1 MNEKFSNKV
10 KSIRLWA
17 MGYLAI
23 SVIVVAVLV
32 SFDLMKIV
40 FGGIENQN
48 FYKLPFITLGV
59 VSFILCLWAFASS
72 SYYIKLATKR
82 IEYTADDNDNLC
94 DAGTFMLILLH
105 LLSFVSIA
113 CLAFSSHFYYW
124 IVVGIVYIILLVNTA
139 RWDLIK
145 DQSEEVDMMEA
156 APEYF
161 KKSKVID
168 FNWFVPLG
176 EDAKIWK
183 EIMRKS
189 FLSKLISEQKELIER
204 SKEFGK

>member
-23 SVIVVAVLV
+23 SIVVVVVLA

-40 FGGIENQN
+40 FGDLDNQN

-59 VSFILCLWAFASS
+59 VSFILCLSAFAGS
-72 SYYIKLATKR
+72 SYYTKLAAKR
-82 IEYTADDNDNLC
+82 IEYTADDNNDLC
-94 DAGTFMLILLH
+94 NTGTFMLILLH
-105 LLSFVSIA
+105 LLSFIAIA

-124 IVVGIVYIILLVNTA
+124 ILVGIVFIILLVNTA
-139 RWDLIK
+139 RWNLIK
-145 DQSEEVDMMEA
+145 EYSEEVDMMEA

-176 EDAKIWK
+176 EDEKIWK
-183 EIMRKS
+183 ETMRKS
-189 FLSKLISEQKELIER
+189 FLAKLIGEQKELIQR